1 MRTNQISEIKRD
13 LEKEISD
20 WLVEYNLKQFEAE
33 DTENF
38 EEAIFIQNVI
48 TDFIN
53 VNAKILA
60 SATNNKPEQIK
71 QVLVNE
77 SNLILNAIKNNKQ
90 NLNHL

>member
-1 MRTNQISEIKRD
+1 MKKDFEN
-13 LEKEISD
+13 EISQ

-38 EEAIFIQNVI
+38 EEAIFIRDVI
-48 TDFIN
+48 IDFID

-60 SATNNKPEQIK
+60 TVTDKKTEQIK
-71 QVLVNE
+71 QVLINE
-77 SNLILNAIKNNKQ
+77 SNLIFTTIKNNKQ

>member
-1 MRTNQISEIKRD
+1 MKKDFEN
-13 LEKEISD
+13 EISQ

-38 EEAIFIQNVI
+38 EEAILIRDVI
-48 TDFIN
+48 IDFID

-60 SATNNKPEQIK
+60 TVTDKKTEQIK
-71 QVLVNE
+71 QVLINE
-77 SNLILNAIKNNKQ
+77 SNLIFTTIKNNKQ

>member
-1 MRTNQISEIKRD
+1 MKKDFEN
-13 LEKEISD
+13 EISQ

-38 EEAIFIQNVI
+38 EEAIFIRDVVI
-48 TDFIN
+48 DFID

-60 SATNNKPEQIK
+60 NVTDKKIEQIK
-71 QVLVNE
+71 QVLINE
-77 SNLILNAIKNNKQ
+77 SNLIFTTIKNNKQ

>member
-1 MRTNQISEIKRD
+1 MKKDFEN
-13 LEKEISD
+13 EISQ

-38 EEAIFIQNVI
+38 EEAIFIRDVI
-48 TDFIN
+48 IDFID

-60 SATNNKPEQIK
+60 TVTDKKTEQIK
-71 QVLVNE
+71 QVLLNE
-77 SNLILNAIKNNKQ
+77 SNLIFTTIKNNKQ

>member
-1 MRTNQISEIKRD
+1 MKKDFEN
-13 LEKEISD
+13 EISQ

-38 EEAIFIQNVI
+38 EEAIFIRDVI
-48 TDFIN
+48 IDFID

-60 SATNNKPEQIK
+60 TVTDKKTEQIK
-71 QVLVNE
+71 EVLINE
-77 SNLILNAIKNNKQ
+77 SNLIFNTIKNNKQ

>member
-1 MRTNQISEIKRD
+1 MKKDFEN
-13 LEKEISD
+13 EISQ

-38 EEAIFIQNVI
+38 GEAIFIRDVI
-48 TDFIN
+48 IDFID

-60 SATNNKPEQIK
+60 AVTDKKSEQIK
-71 QVLVNE
+71 QILINE
-77 SNLILNAIKNNKQ
+77 SNLIFNTIKNNKQ

>member
-1 MRTNQISEIKRD
+1 MKKDFEN
-13 LEKEISD
+13 EISQ

-38 EEAIFIQNVI
+38 EEAIFIRDVI
-48 TDFIN
+48 IDFID

-60 SATNNKPEQIK
+60 TVTDKKTEQIK
-71 QVLVNE
+71 QVLINE
-77 SNLILNAIKNNKQ
+77 SNLIFNTIKNNKQ